1 MANASPALPFAND
14 GSFMQQFMAM
24 QSNEAAAT
32 TIAKPPV
39 KYIHPAQ
46 VSHRCR
52 GLLLAILR
60 SCIDIFHTYYRL
72 FRLRADPRTLACL
85 TAQL

>member
-24 QSNEAAAT
+24 QSNEVAAT

-46 VSHRCR
+46 VSPRCR
-52 GLLLAILR
+52 GLLLALLR
-60 SCIDIFHTYYRL
+60 SCVDIFHTYY
-72 FRLRADPRTLACL
+72 
-85 TAQL
+85 